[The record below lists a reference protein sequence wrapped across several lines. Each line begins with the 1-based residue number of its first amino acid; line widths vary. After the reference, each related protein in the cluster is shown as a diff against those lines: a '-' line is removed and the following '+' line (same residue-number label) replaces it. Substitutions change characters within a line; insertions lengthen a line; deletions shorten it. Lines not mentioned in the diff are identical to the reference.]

1 MTARTFRS
9 PTFLACALLAAC
21 LASPWASAA
30 TMAKPDYNAGKERIK
45 ATEKSERDACKTV
58 TGNAKDV
65 CVEEAK
71 AKARVGLAELEY
83 AYTAKPRDQAKIV
96 EVRAEAAYAVAKERC
111 DDQTG
116 NAKDVCVKQA
126 KATQDK
132 AKADATLNQKVSAA
146 RKDANEDKREA
157 DYKVATQRCD
167 AMAGAPKDA
176 CVAEAKARFGKS

>member
-1 MTARTFRS
+1 MTARLALK
-9 PTFLACALLAAC
+9 PNFLAAATLVVS
-21 LASPWASAA
+21 LASPFAQAA
-30 TMAKPDYNAGKERIK
+30 TLAKPDYNAGKERIK

-71 AKARVGLAELEY
+71 GRAKVARAELEY
-83 AYTAKPRDQAKIV
+83 AYTAKPRDQAKV
-96 EVRAEAAYAVAKERC
+96 AEVRAETAYAVAKERC

-126 KATQDK
+126 RATQDK
-132 AKADATLNQKVSAA
+132 AKADATLNKKVTEA